1 MVGTSTTGQQQQQ
14 QPNAAANRVLNVTLM
29 CPDCRSPVPNIIEEF
44 ASGDLVCGD
53 CGLVLGDRII
63 DTRSE
68 WRTFANDEGDDP
80 SRVGNAANPFLD
92 GAQLDTVIAR
102 GGDHGSGLARDLN
115 RIHGRS
121 TAQRHERNLVQA
133 YKEISALCDAYDL
146 PKVIGDVAKQLYK
159 KVEDDNLQR
168 GKNTDA
174 IIAACI
180 FLACRQEGVPRT
192 FREICA
198 LTKVDRKDIGRTFKF
213 LKGKLGTTET
223 AATTSSDDLI
233 LRFCS
238 NLTLNMETQ
247 RIAELLS
254 QKAKDMDKIA
264 GKSPVSIAS
273 ACIYMASYLTGN
285 GKDART
291 ISGIAGVGEATIKTT
306 YKILYASRHDLVTP
320 DILARSTKASMSNLP
335 SP

>member
-1 MVGTSTTGQQQQQ
+1 MPETKTLTADSSPSAPTR
-14 QPNAAANRVLNVTLM
+14 ALNVTVI
-29 CPDCRSPVPNIIEEF
+29 CPDCRNPTPNIVEEF

-102 GGDHGSGLARDLN
+102 GGDGGSGLARDLN

-159 KVEDDNLQR
+159 KVEDENLQR
-168 GKNTDA
+168 GKNNDA

-192 FREICA
+192 FKEICA
-198 LTKVDRKDIGRTFKF
+198 LTKVDRRDIGRTFKF
-213 LKGKLGTTET
+213 LKGRLGTESGV
-223 AATTSSDDLI
+223 TSSDDLI

-238 NLTLNMETQ
+238 NLTLDMETQ

-273 ACIYMASYLTGN
+273 ACIYMASHLTAN
-285 GKDART
+285 PKDAKA
-291 ISGIAGVGEATIKTT
+291 ISSIAGVGEATIKTT
-306 YKILYASRHDLVTP
+306 YKILYANRKQLVTP
-320 DILARSTKASMSNLP
+320 DILARSPKASLDNLITP
-335 SP
+335 

>member
-1 MVGTSTTGQQQQQ
+1 MPETKTLSADSSPSAPTR
-14 QPNAAANRVLNVTLM
+14 ALNVTVI
-29 CPDCRSPVPNIIEEF
+29 CPDCRNPTPNIVEEF

-80 SRVGNAANPFLD
+80 SRR
-92 GAQLDTVIAR
+92 GAGTAGQ
-102 GGDHGSGLARDLN
+102 GLARDLN

-159 KVEDDNLQR
+159 KVEDENLQR
-168 GKNTDA
+168 GKNNDA

-192 FREICA
+192 FKEICA
-198 LTKVDRKDIGRTFKF
+198 LTKGV
-213 LKGKLGTTET
+213 
-223 AATTSSDDLI
+223 TSSDDLI

-238 NLTLNMETQ
+238 NLTLDMETQ

-273 ACIYMASYLTGN
+273 ACIYMASHLTAN
-285 GKDART
+285 PKDAKA
-291 ISGIAGVGEATIKTT
+291 ISSIAGVGEATIKTT
-306 YKILYASRHDLVTP
+306 YKILYANRKQLVTP
-320 DILARSTKASMSNLP
+320 DILARSSKASLDNLITP
-335 SP
+335 

>member
-1 MVGTSTTGQQQQQ
+1 MPETKTLTAD
-14 QPNAAANRVLNVTLM
+14 AAPTRALNVTVI
-29 CPDCRSPVPNIIEEF
+29 CPDCRSPTPNIIEEF

-102 GGDHGSGLARDLN
+102 GGDGGSGLARDLN

-159 KVEDDNLQR
+159 KVEDENLQR
-168 GKNTDA
+168 GKNNDA

-192 FREICA
+192 FKEICA
-198 LTKVDRKDIGRTFKF
+198 LTKVDRRDIGRTFKF
-213 LKGKLGTTET
+213 LKGRLGTESGV
-223 AATTSSDDLI
+223 TSSDDLI

-238 NLTLNMETQ
+238 NLTLDMETQ

-273 ACIYMASYLTGN
+273 ACIYMASHLTGN
-285 GKDART
+285 PKDAKT
-291 ISGIAGVGEATIKTT
+291 ISSIAGVGEATIKTT
-306 YKILYASRHDLVTP
+306 YKILYANRVALITP
-320 DILARSTKASMSNLP
+320 DILARSAKASIDNLITP
-335 SP
+335 